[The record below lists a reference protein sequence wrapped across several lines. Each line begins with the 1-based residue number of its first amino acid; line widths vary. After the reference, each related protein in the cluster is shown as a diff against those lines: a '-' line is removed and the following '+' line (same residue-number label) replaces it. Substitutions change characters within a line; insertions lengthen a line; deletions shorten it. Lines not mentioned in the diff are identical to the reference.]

1 MNAVDS
7 ENFSHEHLDHLS
19 LKLLGDTISKLN
31 SNRRAFKEF
40 DSDKF
45 DPEFIRFIK
54 SLKQNCE
61 DYSMLIDILNTII

>member
-31 SNRRAFKEF
+31 SNRRAFKES
-40 DSDKF
+40 DDDKF

-61 DYSMLIDILNTII
+61 DYNMLIDILNTIM

>member
-1 MNAVDS
+1 MDS

-40 DSDKF
+40 DNDKF
-45 DPEFIRFIK
+45 DPEFIHFVEI
-54 SLKQNCE
+54 LKHNAE
-61 DYSMLIDILNTII
+61 DYDMLVDILNTIM